1 MGYSCPFIAHLYSRP
16 FRVPPWTLEFFLWEA
31 EALRISFSDVA
42 WVALRCV

>member
-1 MGYSCPFIAHLYSRP
+1 MGYRCLFVAQYLWSSLPGSLLGF
-16 FRVPPWTLEFFLWEA
+16 EFFLWEA